1 MNNTLRRTTAQICQS
16 KFYNNSKTIGVP
28 KYPIPPCVSYKIS
41 LNASVDLLLSIFRSG
56 TEEQY
61 AEKERLLQQVTDLQ
75 REFANYNKKKKKK
88 SCKIQ
93 DLREASKT
101 NLPRF
106 E

>member
-1 MNNTLRRTTAQICQS
+1 
-16 KFYNNSKTIGVP
+16 
-28 KYPIPPCVSYKIS
+28 
-41 LNASVDLLLSIFRSG
+41 VDLLLSIFRSG

-75 REFANYNKKKKKK
+75 REFANYNNKKKK

-101 NLPRF
+101 NLPNF